1 LVANLIKKSEKQLD
15 FLFFYYL
22 CSVKGLK
29 TILYTKSSKLPVV
42 DEENFFH
49 SRELFEIAEQT
60 PRQRPVMAITT
71 DEEGRIVCHMLGIIR
86 LRTFLFPPLF
96 FIHFR
101 VLGEGIYYN
110 DSYKKEELFDEM
122 LAKMKARM
130 SHRTLFM
137 EMSNMS
143 QKMFGYK
150 QLRQQGFFPVN
161 WSSVH
166 NSLHSHA
173 PEERISAK
181 MQKRIDTSHNKGVK
195 TEIVT
200 TEEDFKAFS
209 KLLREHNFLKPK
221 RYIPDNIFFRKLME
235 GQHGQLFVTK
245 YHNKVIACAAC
256 VYSMGNA
263 YLWYTAFRRKTYR
276 HLHPDIIIVWDVMK
290 DAYQKGYAH
299 MCFMDV
305 GLPFSKN
312 PFREFILRFGGKEQS
327 TYRWFRFSIR
337 WVNAL
342 LSWLYR
348 E

>member
-1 LVANLIKKSEKQLD
+1 MKV
-15 FLFFYYL
+15 
-22 CSVKGLK
+22 
-29 TILYTKSSKLPVV
+29 TIHTDTATLPALP
-42 DEENFFH
+42 EGSYFH
-49 SRELFEIAEQT
+49 SRELMELCLRT
-60 PRQRPVMAITT
+60 PRHKPYMAVVT
-71 DEEGRIVCHMLGIIR
+71 DDDGEVVAHLLAVERYRYVWM
-86 LRTFLFPPLF
+86 PPLF
-96 FIHFR
+96 HRHVRI
-101 VLGEGIYYN
+101 LGEGIYRDKPDN
-110 DSYKKEELFDEM
+110 MLFSMMIDALTKRLSGRSMYMEV
-122 LAKMKARM
+122 
-130 SHRTLFM
+130 SHL
-137 EMSNMS
+137 S